1 MKQFHLKSK
10 ISNETLSK
18 FIAGSYEQAVEYFS
32 KVKNLSKKDLLNIF
46 LVTDQV

>member
-10 ISNETLSK
+10 LSNETFSK
-18 FIAGSYEQAVEYFS
+18 FVAENYEQAVEYFS